1 MKKYNRNLN
10 EALNC
15 VLALGDFDGVHTGHA
30 ALITS
35 TLKLAKELSADAGVY
50 TFNTNSKL
58 VLGTKAMSLLTTES
72 EKLDILETFGI
83 DFVYEEDFAD
93 IRDFSPEQFCN
104 YLLTEF
110 NPKAVVCGENFTFGK
125 NASADSKD
133 LKALLGQRDVPVYI
147 TEDYKIDGVLISS
160 SKIRNYI
167 SLGDMESANKFLGYP
182 YFIKAKVVH
191 GAELGR
197 RLGFP
202 TINQLEYDSKVV
214 PKYGVYACECLIDDK
229 TYYGVVNVGIKPTV
243 SKITENPPV
252 VFETHIIDYTGDLY
266 GKTVCVR
273 FFKMLREEKKFESL
287 DALTE
292 AVMQNIAQT
301 REYFSK

>member
-1 MKKYNRNLN
+1 MKKYNRNFN
-10 EALNC
+10 EAINC
-15 VLALGDFDGVHTGHA
+15 VLALGDFDGVHTGHTELIDS
-30 ALITS
+30 ALKI
-35 TLKLAKELSADAGVY
+35 AKELCVGAGVY

-58 VLGTKAMSLLTTES
+58 VLGNKALSLLTTES
-72 EKLDILETFGI
+72 EKLDILSKCGI
-83 DFVYEEDFAD
+83 DFVYEEDFSD
-93 IRDFSPEQFCN
+93 IKDFSPEQFCT

-110 NPKAVVCGENFTFGK
+110 KPKAVVCGENFTFGK
-125 NASADSKD
+125 NALAGSKD
-133 LKALLGQRDVPVYI
+133 LKVLLGQRDVPVYI
-147 TEDYKIDGVLISS
+147 TEDFKIDGELVSS

-167 SLGDMESANKFLGYP
+167 SLGDMESANKLLGYP

-214 PKYGVYACECLIDDK
+214 PKHGVYACECVVDDK
-229 TYYGVVNVGIKPTV
+229 TYSGVVNVGTKPTV
-243 SKITENPPV
+243 SKTDKNPPV
-252 VFETHIIDYTGDLY
+252 VFETHIIDYNGDLY
-266 GKTVCVR
+266 GKTVCVK

-287 DALTE
+287 DALTR
-292 AVMQNIAQT
+292 AVMENIAQT